1 MFCGKLRMGNRWNP
15 EIEEMLKKKKP
26 EYPKP
31 RKVWEIDPATRIHE
45 DRNREDRHKV
55 REKLRRGIWEEVEE
69 GE

>member
-1 MFCGKLRMGNRWNP
+1 MQ
-15 EIEEMLKKKKP
+15 KKKKP

-55 REKLRRGIWEEVEE
+55 REKLRRGVWEELEE
-69 GE
+69 E